1 MAKPSVGN
9 HDRTIVLATFC
20 WTPVHSRRRRLPIP
34 AKDGDPLWAC
44 WRDPDPSRI
53 ALWHGNGDFGR
64 RAWRDHVE
72 LPDSVAELPFVCRG
86 ELLARRFRR
95 SRSGLDHTAYR
106 QGPESGSDHTERTCK
121 TLHQQSATHQPPVPQ
136 RRIRRPPA
144 PIRSSMPPCS
154 GQSRPSPSGGREDA
168 ASLDRPCARRL
179 RNLAVGTEECSRRG
193 SNQRMDPKKQKQ
205 ETTSI
210 KIANL
215 YCAQARRHIP
225 HRF

>member
-1 MAKPSVGN
+1 MAKPSAGN

-20 WTPVHSRRRRLPIP
+20 WTPVHSRRCRLPIP
-34 AKDGDPLWAC
+34 AKDPLWAC

-64 RAWRDHVE
+64 RAWCDHVE
-72 LPDSVAELPFVCRG
+72 LPDSVAELPFGCRG
-86 ELLARRFRR
+86 GLLARRFRR

-121 TLHQQSATHQPPVPQ
+121 TLHQQSATHQPPVAQ

-168 ASLDRPCARRL
+168 TSLDRPCARRL
-179 RNLAVGTEECSRRG
+179 
-193 SNQRMDPKKQKQ
+193 
-205 ETTSI
+205 
-210 KIANL
+210 
-215 YCAQARRHIP
+215 
-225 HRF
+225 